1 MYSAYP
7 LTGFAGPQS
16 TIFYIGRLLS
26 LRKEGGHSKMEIES
40 QNYLVMNGVTLY
52 YFPSFFAHVAGIFLI
67 QFGILNGL
75 MILASLLS
83 FLCCF
88 VE

>member
-1 MYSAYP
+1 
-7 LTGFAGPQS
+7 
-16 TIFYIGRLLS
+16 
-26 LRKEGGHSKMEIES
+26 MEIES